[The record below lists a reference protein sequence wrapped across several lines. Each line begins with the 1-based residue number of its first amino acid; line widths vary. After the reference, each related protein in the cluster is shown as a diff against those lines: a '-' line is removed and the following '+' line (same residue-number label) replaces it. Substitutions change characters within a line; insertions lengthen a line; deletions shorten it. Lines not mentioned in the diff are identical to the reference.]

1 MEYADY
7 EFYCENYKGGIN
19 NPDLFNSLIV
29 KASREID
36 RNVNCEINEDIMND
50 KIRYV
55 ACELVDY
62 FKDVEDSNLSSL
74 SIDGV
79 SKVYKTNQEIT
90 KNKKHILD
98 GLPQEL
104 TRYL

>member
-1 MEYADY
+1 MEYASY

-19 NPDLFNSLIV
+19 SPDLFNSLIV

-36 RNVNCEINEDIMND
+36 KNVNREITEDIMND

-62 FKDVEDSNLSSL
+62 FKKYDDENLSSI

-79 SKVYKTNQEIT
+79 SKVYKTSQEVS